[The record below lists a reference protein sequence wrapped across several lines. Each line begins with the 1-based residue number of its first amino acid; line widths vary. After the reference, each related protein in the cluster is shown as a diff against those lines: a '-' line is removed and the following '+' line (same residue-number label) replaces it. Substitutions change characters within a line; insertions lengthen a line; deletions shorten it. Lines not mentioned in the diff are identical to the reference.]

1 MVAICQENNK
11 QNFESRGEPH
21 SAKRKGQGARSREQ
35 GETAK
40 RKALSAEHKKNAD
53 RIAQSAP
60 TAVCAPLDLTQEA
73 LLESV
78 QEQPL
83 G

>member
-1 MVAICQENNK
+1 MCLR
-11 QNFESRGEPH
+11 RGNGGGGEG
-21 SAKRKGQGARSREQ
+21 K
-35 GETAK
+35 ETAE
-40 RKALSAEHKKNAD
+40 RIAQSAEHKKTQGAGGNRRAHSAK
-53 RIAQSAP
+53 RIAQKRRKAHSPP